1 MKLSFSNFTILLT
14 FAWLSFSYGQEAKQ
28 EEKKTAVIDL
38 THWKITIPEANPMK
52 PESPI
57 EVGFPA
63 IIDYATNPVLKKWM
77 YDDEKDHSIVFYA
90 FPTGTTTAN
99 SHFSRSELRET
110 MVPGNNNSN
119 WTFAQG
125 GKFKATYAIDAVSK
139 EKEGKYSKIIIAQI
153 HGRLTTAQRDLMGQ
167 KDNDAPP
174 MLKITWDN
182 GKIRVKTKVLK
193 ELNTS
198 DTEILKVS
206 SWTDDA
212 GINFKEKVDFNKFT
226 LEVKIADGSM
236 EVTLNGKETLVYDDV
251 NIKKWA
257 VFENYF
263 KAGNYFQSKDPDA
276 FAKVKIYALEVSH

>member
-1 MKLSFSNFTILLT
+1 
-14 FAWLSFSYGQEAKQ
+14 
-28 EEKKTAVIDL
+28 
-38 THWKITIPEANPMK
+38 
-52 PESPI
+52 
-57 EVGFPA
+57 
-63 IIDYATNPVLKKWM
+63 M

-153 HGRLTTAQRDLMGQ
+153 HGRLTNAQRDLMGQ

-198 DTEILKVS
+198 DTEVLKVS